1 MMILVWILLS
11 LSQLPYNASD
21 HIASSV
27 GDDDSRMDT
36 AVTIPAT
43 MQRFWSRR
51 LFCWWWW
58 FSYGYSNPCW
68 KKKKRKKKK
77 VIYCVTAVNA
87 ITHRLVIC
95 LTLVLTIPKMAEI
108 YLWEIFKYIR
118 TNGCDAEV
126 MNLEKITH
134 VPSQNC
140 TRNTEE
146 RKMYK
151 FQGKRNVNIKNLQL
165 NLRF

>member
-11 LSQLPYNASD
+11 LSQLPCNASGHAD
-21 HIASSV
+21 SSV
-27 GDDDSRMDT
+27 GDDGFLMDT
-36 AVTIPAT
+36 SIHVE
-43 MQRFWSRR
+43 
-51 LFCWWWW
+51 
-58 FSYGYSNPCW
+58 
-68 KKKKRKKKK
+68 KKKKEKKK
-77 VIYCVTAVNA
+77 VIYCMTAVNA